1 MIYDYKCNHCLE
13 TFEVWATLAEK
24 EKGLQPKCPKC
35 SSEDTHQVISA
46 VNVGGN
52 SKAGGSMSMPPM
64 CGPAAGP
71 GCC

>member
-35 SSEDTHQVISA
+35 SSEDTRQVIGA
-46 VNVGGN
+46 VALGVT
-52 SKAGGSMSMPPM
+52 SKGSSDINLPPT